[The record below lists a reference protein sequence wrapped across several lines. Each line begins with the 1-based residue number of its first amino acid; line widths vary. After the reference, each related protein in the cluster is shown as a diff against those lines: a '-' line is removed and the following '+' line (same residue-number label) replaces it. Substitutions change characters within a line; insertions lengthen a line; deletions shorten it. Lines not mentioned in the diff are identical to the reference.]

1 MLYKKELSSVPL
13 LPVPKIK
20 TEKLYTVAAEIL
32 ELPKSGRVL
41 FVDLFCKKK
50 FILRFASDGKTYQL
64 TTTWPPDWSQRT
76 PHCEVGRC
84 NGGADADPKVSAMVI
99 KFLGVHG
106 GYEMPGVMG
115 YIDRFCQEFHAA
127 SRNRAEQK
135 KSDLMRQHFSMFPE
149 LPADLPEYCDRNIFE
164 RGIVFIDPIGK
175 KGTRNAFCAD
185 CGSAFQAE
193 RSVKSGQETICP
205 KCGAPSRFRG
215 SWVGKDI
222 TERAKI
228 CIAYRVDGQLLIRW
242 VEVKR
247 VYEAHGSRDK
257 IYRFDDYAYNLH
269 LFTAD
274 GPKTYFYKLMPIPFT
289 GGYWDW
295 YRGKIGDYCYDS
307 TYVYTNNLREV
318 FGDQYYHVDLQR
330 GLAGRHIQIPFAI
343 LLNNLKNRPEAEYLF
358 KLGLPLLAAS
368 ADKLKSG
375 TAQGFQEVLGVS
387 KQMLPM
393 YQQMNV
399 SLAEN
404 SIIRSYGKYV
414 SEENLAQFRALGIST
429 YEYDRVRRLLETMS
443 FDRFNRYFTKQKAT
457 HKGRKI
463 DKLLMNY
470 MDYIDMSQALG
481 VDLSHKSV
489 RFPADCAA
497 AHDQIIPRFNAV
509 KYEAED
515 NLFEVKT
522 FPIYEQY
529 GLEDYQYGDLRMVL
543 PRKRSDLITEGQTLN
558 HCVGSE
564 SYFKNHIA
572 GTRMIFFVRKAKE
585 PEKPYFTMELDMAD
599 FRICQLYGF
608 GDCSAPPEIRKF
620 AERFALHVSRSKMV
634 AAS

>member
-41 FVDLFCKKK
+41 IADMFCKKDLK
-50 FILRFASDGKTYQL
+50 LRFVSDGTSYQL
-64 TTTWPPDWSQRT
+64 TTKWPPDWSQRT

-84 NGGADADPKVSAMVI
+84 QNGIDADPKTKSVVT
-99 KFLGVHG
+99 KFLGVNS

-164 RGIVFIDPIGK
+164 RGIIFIDPIGK
-175 KGTRNAFCAD
+175 KGTRKAFCAD

-205 KCGAPSRFRG
+205 KCGAPSRYRG
-215 SWVGKDI
+215 SWIGSDV
-222 TERAKI
+222 TSTAKI
-228 CIAYRVDGQLLIRW
+228 CIAYRVDRQLLIRW

-274 GPKTYFYKLMPIPFT
+274 GPKTYFYKLMPIPYT

-404 SIIRSYGKYV
+404 SIISSYGKYV

-497 AHDQIIPRFNAV
+497 AHDQIIHRFNAV

-515 NLFEVKT
+515 NLFEVNT